1 MCVSLRIGYSLTL
14 VLMAVLQAPQQKTAT
29 QHCPPGYDVFGPYA
43 VPYEGKVNIGGN
55 MRAFVWLHWH
65 EHRPGCATITYASL
79 EGAACT
85 DADTIEAGKEG
96 RWHIVNSYKC
106 GPGGRG
112 YPPPSSGT
120 STWYVVGRV
129 RQGPKAEPVPDSA
142 ELPGQDYF
150 LEVRDLSG
158 REKGVL

>member
-1 MCVSLRIGYSLTL
+1 MCVSLRIAYSLTL
-14 VLMAVLQAPQQKTAT
+14 VLMAALQAPQKKTAT
-29 QHCPPGYDVFGPYA
+29 QQCPPGYDVFGPYA
-43 VPYEGKVNIGGN
+43 APYGGKVNIGGDR
-55 MRAFVWLHWH
+55 RAFIWLHWH
-65 EHRPGCATITYASL
+65 EHRPACATITYTPP
-79 EGAACT
+79 EGGTCT
-85 DADTIEAGKEG
+85 ETDTIEAGKEG
-96 RWHIVNSYKC
+96 RWHIVRSSKC

-158 REKGVL
+158 REKGTL